1 MGWYGVQVVYVWPA
15 LNWPNLPMSHMDI
28 MEGKKSDDIW
38 GLKTEALDGKKA
50 PKLLDGVKIKQE
62 N

>member
-1 MGWYGVQVVYVWPA
+1 
-15 LNWPNLPMSHMDI
+15 MSHMDV
-28 MEGKKSDDIW
+28 MEGKKLDDIW

-50 PKLLDGVKIKQE
+50 PKLLDEVKIKQE